1 MLATQEPLSCDLEK
15 VTNDGGIPNSEH
27 NQNGPSGNFGERLDR
42 IAAALE
48 RQNQLTQ
55 KYGEAEGEKGS
66 KKDEGKDGE
75 DEKKRDQGKKRKGFI
90 QKIGGKRTLIIVGVV
105 ILLIIIFFGI
115 RYWMYASSHETT
127 DDAYTAGHT
136 HQISPRITG
145 TIDKVMVDDN
155 WYVKAGQPLV
165 QLDRSDNQV
174 ALERT
179 QAQLKQSEGQ
189 ALQAQAAVTQ
199 AEAELKQREAQ
210 VTQSSAQ
217 VSQASAQLEIA
228 QINFDRNSQLFQK
241 DMKAVAKADVDS
253 TKATLDSAKANLEA
267 AKATVDSNVAAVE
280 TSKGDLQSAQAQ
292 LESANA
298 AVAAA
303 KASVANAEL
312 QLAYCTIPSPVNGRI
327 AQKTAEVGNQV
338 QPGGA
343 LMAVVEDNVWV
354 LANLK
359 ETQLKR
365 VQIGQPVEINIDSI
379 PGHTFAGKV
388 DSLQPG
394 SGSNFAL
401 LPPDNATGN
410 FIKIVQRIPVK
421 IVFDP
426 DSIRDFRSKIV
437 PGLSTEP
444 SIDVSNYDEK
454 HPRSTQI
461 PATEKGSE
469 QGK

>member
-1 MLATQEPLSCDLEK
+1 MSSR
-15 VTNDGGIPNSEH
+15 GIPNSEN
-27 NQNGPSGNFGERLDR
+27 NQNGPSDNFGERLDR

-48 RQNQLTQ
+48 RQNEITQ
-55 KYGEAEGEKGS
+55 ERGEGGTKEEDKSEQKGGESEGQKS
-66 KKDEGKDGE
+66 K
-75 DEKKRDQGKKRKGFI
+75 GKKRRGFI
-90 QKIGGKRTLIIVGVV
+90 QKIGGKRTLLLVGAVV
-105 ILLIIIFFGI
+105 LLIIIFFGV

-145 TIDKVMVDDN
+145 TIEAVLVDDN

-165 QLDRSDNQV
+165 KLDPSDYQV
-174 ALERT
+174 ALDRA
-179 QAQLKQSEGQ
+179 QAQLKQSE
-189 ALQAQAAVTQ
+189 AQASQARATIAQ
-199 AEAELKQREAQ
+199 AEAELKQRQAQ

-217 VSQASAQLEIA
+217 ADQASAQLEIA

-253 TKATLDSAKANLEA
+253 TKATFDSAKANFDS
-267 AKATVDSNVAAVE
+267 AKATVDANSAGVE
-280 TSKGDLQSAQAQ
+280 TSKANLQSAQAQ

-298 AVAAA
+298 AVAAS
-303 KASVANAEL
+303 KAAVANAEL
-312 QLAYCTIPSPVNGRI
+312 QLAYCTIPSPVTGRI
-327 AQKTAEVGNQV
+327 AQKTAEPGNQV

-343 LMAVVEDNVWV
+343 LMAVVEDSVWV

-359 ETQLKR
+359 ETQLKKI
-365 VQIGQPVEINIDSI
+365 QIGQPVEIKIDAI
-379 PGHTFAGKV
+379 PDHAFTGKV

-401 LPPDNATGN
+401 LPPDNTTGN
-410 FIKIVQRIPVK
+410 FIKIVQRVPVK

-426 DSIRDFRSKIV
+426 ESIRDFRSKIV
-437 PGLSTEP
+437 PGLSSEP
-444 SIDVSNYDEK
+444 SIDVSTYDEK

-461 PATEKGSE
+461 PETEKQSE
-469 QGK
+469 HAQ

>member
-1 MLATQEPLSCDLEK
+1 MS
-15 VTNDGGIPNSEH
+15 NGGVSDSRDS
-27 NQNGPSGNFGERLDR
+27 QDGPSDNFGDRLDR

-48 RQNQLTQ
+48 RQNEISQ
-55 KYGEAEGEKGS
+55 KHAGDGNQEKDKGDRKGGEGEKKQG
-66 KKDEGKDGE
+66 GG
-75 DEKKRDQGKKRKGFI
+75 EKKKGLI
-90 QKIGGKRTLIIVGVV
+90 QKIGGKRTLIIVGAI
-105 ILLIIIFFGI
+105 ILLIVIFFGV

-136 HQISPRITG
+136 HQISPRVTG
-145 TIDKVMVDDN
+145 TVEEVLVDDN

-165 QLDRSDNQV
+165 RLDPSDYQV
-174 ALERT
+174 ALQRA
-179 QAQLKQSEGQ
+179 QAQLEQSQGQ
-189 ALQAQAAVTQ
+189 ALQARATVAQAA
-199 AEAELKQREAQ
+199 ADLKQRQAQ
-210 VTQSSAQ
+210 VTQSNAQ
-217 VSQASAQLEIA
+217 VGQASAQLEIA
-228 QINFDRNSQLFQK
+228 QINFDRNSQLFQR

-253 TKATLDSAKANLEA
+253 TKATLDSARANLEA
-267 AKATVDSNVAAVE
+267 AKATVDSNAAAVE
-280 TSKGDLQSAQAQ
+280 TSKADLQSAQAQ
-292 LESANA
+292 LQSADA

-303 KASVANAEL
+303 KAAVANAEL

-327 AQKTAEVGNQV
+327 AQKSAEPGNQV

-365 VQIGQPVEINIDSI
+365 VQIGQSVEVNIDAI
-379 PGHTFAGKV
+379 PSHTFTGRV

-426 DSIRDFRSKIV
+426 ESIRDFKSKIV
-437 PGLSTEP
+437 PGLSAEP

-454 HPRSTQI
+454 HPRSTQV
-461 PATEKGSE
+461 PGTERQSE
-469 QGK
+469 HAQ

>member
-1 MLATQEPLSCDLEK
+1 MGG
-15 VTNDGGIPNSEH
+15 GGIPNFESS
-27 NQNGPSGNFGERLDR
+27 QNGPSDNYGERLDR

-55 KYGEAEGEKGS
+55 KHGEGDDQEDKKG
-66 KKDEGKDGE
+66 EGKGGE
-75 DEKKRDQGKKRKGFI
+75 DEKKRVQGKKRKGFI
-90 QKIGGKRTLIIVGVV
+90 QKIGGKRTLIIVGMV
-105 ILLIIIFFGI
+105 ILLIIIFFGV

-136 HQISPRITG
+136 HQISPRISG
-145 TIDKVMVDDN
+145 TIEKVLVDDN
-155 WYVKAGQPLV
+155 WYVEAGQPLV
-165 QLDRSDNQV
+165 RLDPSDNQV
-174 ALERT
+174 ALERA

-189 ALQAQAAVTQ
+189 AWQARAAIAQ
-199 AEAELKQREAQ
+199 AEAELKQKQAQ
-210 VTQSSAQ
+210 VTQSNAQMSQVSAQ
-217 VSQASAQLEIA
+217 TEIA
-228 QINFDRNSQLFQK
+228 QINFDRDSQLFQK

-253 TKATLDSAKANLEA
+253 TKATLDSAKANLDA

-280 TSKGDLQSAQAQ
+280 TAKADLQSAQAQ

-298 AVAAA
+298 AVSAA
-303 KASVANAEL
+303 KAAVANAEL

-327 AQKTAEVGNQV
+327 AQKTAEAGNQV

-343 LMAVVEDNVWV
+343 LMAVIEDNVWV

-359 ETQLKR
+359 ETQTKR
-365 VQIGQPVEINIDSI
+365 VEIGQPVEINIDSI

-426 DSIRDFRSKIV
+426 ESIRDFRSKIV

-454 HPRSTQI
+454 HPRPTQI
-461 PATEKGSE
+461 PGTEKRSE
-469 QGK
+469 QAR

>member
-1 MLATQEPLSCDLEK
+1 VGNSG
-15 VTNDGGIPNSEH
+15 VSNSES
-27 NQNGPSGNFGERLDR
+27 NQDGASGNLGERLDR

-48 RQNQLTQ
+48 RQNEISQRRTDGSGKEEDKGERRGDGDQ
-55 KYGEAEGEKGS
+55 KKPS
-66 KKDEGKDGE
+66 
-75 DEKKRDQGKKRKGFI
+75 QGKRKGFL
-90 QKIGGKRTLIIVGVV
+90 QKIGGKRTLIILGAI
-105 ILLIIIFFGI
+105 ILLIVLFFGV

-136 HQISPRITG
+136 HQISPRVSG
-145 TIDKVMVDDN
+145 TIEKVLVDDN

-165 QLDRSDNQV
+165 QLDPSDYQV
-174 ALERT
+174 ALQRA
-179 QAQLKQSEGQ
+179 QAQLKQSEAQ
-189 ALQAQAAVTQ
+189 ALQARATIAQ
-199 AEAELKQREAQ
+199 AEAELKQRQAQ

-217 VSQASAQLEIA
+217 VAQVSAQREIA
-228 QINFDRNSQLFQK
+228 QINFDRDSQLFQK

-253 TKATLDSAKANLEA
+253 TKATLDSTNANLEA
-267 AKATVDSNVAAVE
+267 AKATLDSNAAAVE
-280 TSKGDLQSAQAQ
+280 TSKANVQSAQAQ
-292 LESANA
+292 LENANA

-303 KASVANAEL
+303 KAAVANAEL
-312 QLAYCTIPSPVNGRI
+312 QLAYCTIPSPVDGRI
-327 AQKTAEVGNQV
+327 AQKTAETGNQV

-343 LMAVVEDNVWV
+343 LMAVIEDNVWV

-359 ETQLKR
+359 ETQVKR
-365 VQIGQPVEINIDSI
+365 LQIGQPVEINIDAI
-379 PGHTFAGKV
+379 PNHTFSGKI

-394 SGSNFAL
+394 SGSNFTL

-426 DSIRDFRSKIV
+426 ESIRDFRSKIV

-444 SIDVSNYDEK
+444 SIDVSSYDEK

-461 PATEKGSE
+461 PGTEKPSE
-469 QGK
+469 RAQ

>member
-1 MLATQEPLSCDLEK
+1 MS
-15 VTNDGGIPNSEH
+15 GSEN
-27 NQNGPSGNFGERLDR
+27 NQNGPSENLGERLDR

-48 RQNQLTQ
+48 RQNEIAQ
-55 KYGEAEGEKGS
+55 KGGDGGGEEGNKSEGNSGESEKQKGQ
-66 KKDEGKDGE
+66 
-75 DEKKRDQGKKRKGFI
+75 EKKRNGFF

-105 ILLIIIFFGI
+105 ILLIVIFFGV
-115 RYWMYASSHETT
+115 RYWMYASSHEST

-136 HQISPRITG
+136 HQISPRVTG
-145 TIDKVMVDDN
+145 TIEEVLVDDN

-165 QLDRSDNQV
+165 RLDPSDYQVSLDR
-174 ALERT
+174 A
-179 QAQLKQSEGQ
+179 QAQLKQSEAQ
-189 ALQAQAAVTQ
+189 ALQARATIAQ
-199 AEAELKQREAQ
+199 AEAELKQRQAQ
-210 VTQSSAQ
+210 VIQSSAQ
-217 VSQASAQLEIA
+217 AHQVSAQLEIA
-228 QINFDRNSQLFQK
+228 QINFDRDSQLFQK

-253 TKATLDSAKANLEA
+253 TKATLDSAKANFEA
-267 AKATVDSNVAAVE
+267 AKATVDANAATVE
-280 TSKGDLQSAQAQ
+280 TSKANLQSAQSQ

-303 KASVANAEL
+303 KAAVANAEL

-327 AQKTAEVGNQV
+327 AQKTAEPGNQV

-365 VQIGQPVEINIDSI
+365 VQIGQPVEIKIDAI
-379 PGHTFAGKV
+379 PDHAFTGKV

-401 LPPDNATGN
+401 LPPDNTTGN
-410 FIKIVQRIPVK
+410 FIKIVQRVPVK

-426 DSIRDFRSKIV
+426 ESIRDFRYKIV

-444 SIDVSNYDEK
+444 SIDVSTYDEK
-454 HPRSTQI
+454 HPRPKQI
-461 PATEKGSE
+461 PGTERQSE
-469 QGK
+469 HAQ

>member
-1 MLATQEPLSCDLEK
+1 MSDSTVPDTDSNRD
-15 VTNDGGIPNSEH
+15 V
-27 NQNGPSGNFGERLDR
+27 PSDDVGTRLDR

-48 RQNQLTQ
+48 KQNELTQ
-55 KYGEAEGEKGS
+55 KEGEGGDKEDGDHGAGAHYGGEENRKQKG
-66 KKDEGKDGE
+66 
-75 DEKKRDQGKKRKGFI
+75 RKRKGFF
-90 QKIGGKRTLIIVGVV
+90 QKIGGKRTLIIVGAI
-105 ILLIIIFFGI
+105 ILLSVVFFGV
-115 RYWMYASSHETT
+115 RYWMYASGHEMT

-145 TIDKVMVDDN
+145 TIDKVLVDDN

-165 QLDRSDNQV
+165 QLDPSDYQV
-174 ALERT
+174 ALQRS
-179 QAQLKQSEGQ
+179 QAQLKQSEAQ
-189 ALQAQAAVTQ
+189 ALQARATIAQAQ
-199 AEAELKQREAQ
+199 AELKQREAQ
-210 VTQSSAQ
+210 VTQSQAQ
-217 VSQASAQLEIA
+217 VGQASAQLEIA
-228 QINFDRNSQLFQK
+228 QINFDRDSQLFQK

-267 AKATVDSNVAAVE
+267 AKATGESNVAEVE
-280 TSKGDLQSAQAQ
+280 TSKANLQSAQAQ
-292 LESANA
+292 LENANA
-298 AVAAA
+298 GIAAA
-303 KASVANAEL
+303 KAAVANAEL

-327 AQKTAEVGNQV
+327 AQKSAETGNQV

-365 VQIGQPVEINIDSI
+365 VQIGQPVEISIDAI
-379 PGHTFAGKV
+379 PNHTFAGKV

-426 DSIRDFRSKIV
+426 ESIRDFRSKIV

-461 PATEKGSE
+461 PGTERQSE
-469 QGK
+469 HAQ